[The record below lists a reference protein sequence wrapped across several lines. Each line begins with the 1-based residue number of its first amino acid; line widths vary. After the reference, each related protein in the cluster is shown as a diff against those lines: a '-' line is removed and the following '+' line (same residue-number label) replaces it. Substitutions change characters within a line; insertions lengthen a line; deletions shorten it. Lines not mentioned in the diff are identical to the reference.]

1 MAMDRKELTESFLR
15 HVATLLDGLHY
26 PDVSRQGT
34 RVANAYRLARKE
46 LRKINEKRNI
56 LPPSSASL
64 LSEKTETTLPPHPDN
79 GKRSKRGNH

>member
-1 MAMDRKELTESFLR
+1 MAMGRKELTESFLR

-56 LPPSSASL
+56 LPPPSASL
-64 LSEKTETTLPPHPDN
+64 LSEKTETTLPPHSDN

>member
-1 MAMDRKELTESFLR
+1 MAMGKKELTESFLR

-64 LSEKTETTLPPHPDN
+64 LSEKAETALPSHSDN